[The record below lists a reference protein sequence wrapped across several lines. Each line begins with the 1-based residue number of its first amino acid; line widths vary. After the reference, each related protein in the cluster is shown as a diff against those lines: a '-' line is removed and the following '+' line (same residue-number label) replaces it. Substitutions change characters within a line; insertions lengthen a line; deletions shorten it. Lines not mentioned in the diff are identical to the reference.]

1 MRLCYTSAQ
10 VSWIEYA
17 AEWIIVRIIMQMLIL
32 IIIQIV
38 IIIQVIFIMMIIL
51 FFLRIVTKNCVIPDC
66 NQALVR
72 LRRSGAQV

>member
-1 MRLCYTSAQ
+1 
-10 VSWIEYA
+10 
-17 AEWIIVRIIMQMLIL
+17 MQMLIL

-38 IIIQVIFIMMIIL
+38 IIIQVIFIMMIII
-51 FFLRIVTKNCVIPDC
+51 FFLRIVTKNGVIPDS